1 LITIQ
6 LFAPGVFKKM
16 SPYRTHLKE
25 TIKLAIPVAIGQLG
39 HIMLGVTDSIM
50 VGRVGAVPLA
60 ASSLVN
66 SVMYLIVV
74 FGLGMTL
81 AITPLVSIA
90 RGKGQKDQCGVI
102 LRQSFLL
109 NMVVTLVLLGGLL
122 LLADQIKYLNQEEA
136 VAVQA
141 TSYAKIIA
149 FSIIPF
155 MIFQVYRQFIE
166 GLAFTK
172 PAMYVTLAANLVNV
186 LGNWVFIFGN
196 LGMPAYGLDGA
207 GYSTLITRS
216 FMAAILMIYVSTA
229 KRYKKYDP
237 SFRFRNIN
245 WPVIRKL
252 ARVGVPTGFQY
263 FFEIGAFS
271 FSAIMIGWLGSV
283 QLAAHQIALSMAAV
297 SFMVA
302 LGISAAGTIRVGYAY
317 GRRNINDVRRTG
329 FLTTVFTSSVM
340 ACFGVIFILFRDQ
353 LPFIFTNDPAVVQ
366 IAVPLLIVAA
376 LFQISDGAQAAG
388 LGILRGIT
396 DVRLPMIITFVAY
409 WVIALPIG
417 YFLGFVLEMEVVGVW
432 VGLLAGLTA
441 AAAMLNL
448 WFGIKTRENKG
459 RFPLDLLDRVEAGNW
474 KQRMSPEGD
483 DGKHGF

>member
-1 LITIQ
+1 MTSY
-6 LFAPGVFKKM
+6 K
-16 SPYRTHLKE
+16 THLKE

-66 SVMYLIVV
+66 SVVYLIVV

-90 RGKGQKDQCGVI
+90 RGKEQKDQCGVI
-102 LRQSFLL
+102 LRQSLLL
-109 NMVVTLVLLGGLL
+109 NIVVTLVLLGGLL
-122 LLADQIKYLNQEEA
+122 ILADMIKYLNQEEA

-141 TSYAKIIA
+141 ASYAKIIA

-166 GLAFTK
+166 GLSFTK
-172 PAMYVTLAANLVNV
+172 PAMYITLAANLVNV
-186 LGNWVFIFGN
+186 FGNWVFIYGN

-216 FMAAILMIYVSTA
+216 FMAAIMIIYVPRE
-229 KRYKKYDP
+229 KRFQEYDP

-245 WPVIRKL
+245 WPVIKEL
-252 ARVGVPTGFQY
+252 ARVGVPTGFQN

-271 FSAIMIGWLGSV
+271 FSAIMIGWLGST
-283 QLAAHQIALSMAAV
+283 QLAAHQIALSMAAI

-302 LGISAAGTIRVGYAY
+302 LGISAAGTIRVGHAY
-317 GRRNINDVRRTG
+317 GRKNIDDVRRSG
-329 FLTTVFTSSVM
+329 FLTAIFTSSVM
-340 ACFGVIFILFRDQ
+340 ACFGVVFVTFRDQ
-353 LPFIFTNDPAVVQ
+353 LPLIFSEDPAVIQ
-366 IAVPLLIVAA
+366 IAASLIIVAA
-376 LFQISDGAQAAG
+376 LFQISDGAQVAG

-396 DVRLPMIITFVAY
+396 DVRVPMIITFIAY
-409 WVIALPIG
+409 WIIALPIG
-417 YFLGFVLEMEVVGVW
+417 YFLGFILKMEVVGIW
-432 VGLLAGLTA
+432 IGLSAGLSA
-441 AAAMLNL
+441 AAIMLNL
-448 WFGIKTRENKG
+448 RFGIKTKNMKFE
-459 RFPLDLLDRVEAGNW
+459 
-474 KQRMSPEGD
+474 
-483 DGKHGF
+483 

>member
-1 LITIQ
+1 MTSYK
-6 LFAPGVFKKM
+6 A
-16 SPYRTHLKE
+16 HLKE

-50 VGRVGAVPLA
+50 VGQVGAVPLA

-66 SVMYLIVV
+66 GIVFLIVV

-90 RGKGQKDQCGVI
+90 RGKEQKDQCGVI
-102 LRQSFLL
+102 LRQSLLL
-109 NMVVTLVLLGGLL
+109 NTVVTLVLLGVLL
-122 LLADQIKYLNQEEA
+122 LLADMIKYLNQEEA

-186 LGNWVFIFGN
+186 FGNWVFIYGN

-207 GYSTLITRS
+207 GYATLITRS
-216 FMAAILMIYVSTA
+216 FMAAIMMIYILKA
-229 KRYKKYDP
+229 KRYQEYEP

-245 WPVIRKL
+245 WPVIKEL
-252 ARVGVPTGFQY
+252 VRVGVPTGFQH

-271 FSAIMIGWLGSV
+271 FSAIMIGWLGST
-283 QLAAHQIALSMAAV
+283 QLAAHQIALSLASV
-297 SFMVA
+297 SFMII
-302 LGISAAGTIRVGYAY
+302 LGISAAGTIRVGHAY
-317 GRRNINDVRRTG
+317 GRKNINDVRRSG
-329 FLTTVFTSSVM
+329 FLTAIFASSVM
-340 ACFGVIFILFRDQ
+340 ACFGVIFVIFRDQ
-353 LPFIFTNDPAVVQ
+353 LPLVFSEDPAVIQ
-366 IAVPLLIVAA
+366 IAASLIIVAA

-396 DVRLPMIITFVAY
+396 DVRLPMIITFIAY

-417 YFLGFVLEMEVVGVW
+417 YILGFTLKMEVVGIW
-432 VGLLAGLTA
+432 IGLSAGLSA
-441 AAAMLNL
+441 AAIMLNL
-448 WFGIKTRENKG
+448 RFGIKTKNM
-459 RFPLDLLDRVEAGNW
+459 RFE
-474 KQRMSPEGD
+474 
-483 DGKHGF
+483 